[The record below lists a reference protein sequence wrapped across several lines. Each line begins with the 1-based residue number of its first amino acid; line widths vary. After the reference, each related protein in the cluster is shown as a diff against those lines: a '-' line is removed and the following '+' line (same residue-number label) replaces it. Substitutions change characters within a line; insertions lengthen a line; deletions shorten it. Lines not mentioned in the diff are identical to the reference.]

1 MRKSDLLFL
10 AVLAVVPVQLGK
22 FFWPQ
27 FSYVLG
33 LRIDYLALT
42 LYLSDLVVIGYFL
55 VFVFKNL
62 LAGQRTRKN
71 LQKIILPKNDLLIAF
86 LIFNLYLIFNAA
98 YVSISPWVSLWF
110 SLKFLEVSILA
121 IMASIAF
128 SNEKLAR
135 SIRLVLTFSLIWQSA
150 LIMLQFSFQRSLG
163 LWFLGERSFSS
174 STVAIAH
181 FQILSTQY
189 LRPYGTFPHPN
200 VAAAFLV
207 IYLAILASYKLPMVP
222 SIFSVLAVLIS
233 HSQAA
238 LLALLAS
245 VISKT
250 RKIKY
255 LIIEG
260 VLLVLF
266 LWIFF
271 KVLIQS
277 QIASVAE
284 RIVLAQ
290 AAFDMAKVHPVLGIG
305 SGNFIFELAKLNLI
319 SIAEIRLLQP
329 VHNVFLLIL
338 AENGIIGLLLFALLL
353 WLILKNA
360 TTRSKIALF
369 IILMLFFSFDHFL
382 WTLQQGRLLLAIAIG
397 YIASQERLVREKAKF
412 G

>member
-10 AVLAVVPVQLGK
+10 AVLAVVPIQLGK

-71 LQKIILPKNDLLIAF
+71 LQKIIFKQKDLLIAF

-110 SLKFLEVSILA
+110 SVKFLEVSILA

-135 SIRLVLTFSLIWQSA
+135 SIRLVLAFSLIWQST
-150 LIMLQFSFQRSLG
+150 LIIWQLILQRSLG
-163 LWFLGERSFSS
+163 LWFLGERSFTS

-181 FQILSTQY
+181 FQILGTQY

-207 IYLAILASYKLPMVP
+207 IYLVIITSNKLPVVP
-222 SIFSVLAVLIS
+222 SIFSALAVSIT

-238 LLALLAS
+238 LLALIAW
-245 VISKT
+245 VILQV

-255 LIIEG
+255 LTIEG

-284 RIVLAQ
+284 RIVLMESALEI
-290 AAFDMAKVHPVLGIG
+290 AKTSPLLGIG
-305 SGNFIFELAKLNLI
+305 SGNFIFELAKLNLF
-319 SIAEIRLLQP
+319 SLSEIRLLQP

-338 AENGIIGLLLFALLL
+338 TENGIIGLVLFAFLL
-353 WLILKNA
+353 WVILKNA

>member
-121 IMASIAF
+121 IIASIAF

-174 STVAIAH
+174 STVAIAN

-200 VAAAFLV
+200 VAAAFLD
-207 IYLAILASYKLPMVP
+207 
-222 SIFSVLAVLIS
+222 
-233 HSQAA
+233 
-238 LLALLAS
+238 
-245 VISKT
+245 
-250 RKIKY
+250 
-255 LIIEG
+255 E
-260 VLLVLF
+260 
-266 LWIFF
+266 
-271 KVLIQS
+271 
-277 QIASVAE
+277 
-284 RIVLAQ
+284 
-290 AAFDMAKVHPVLGIG
+290 
-305 SGNFIFELAKLNLI
+305 
-319 SIAEIRLLQP
+319 
-329 VHNVFLLIL
+329 
-338 AENGIIGLLLFALLL
+338 
-353 WLILKNA
+353 
-360 TTRSKIALF
+360 
-369 IILMLFFSFDHFL
+369 
-382 WTLQQGRLLLAIAIG
+382 
-397 YIASQERLVREKAKF
+397 EKF
-412 G
+412 HRV

>member
-10 AVLAVVPVQLGK
+10 AVLAVVPIQLGK

-55 VFVFKNL
+55 VFIFENL
-62 LAGQRTRKN
+62 LVGKKARKN
-71 LQKIILPKNDLLIAF
+71 LQKIIFKQKDLLIAF
-86 LIFNLYLIFNAA
+86 LIFNLYLIFNAT
-98 YVSISPWVSLWF
+98 YVSVSPWVSLWF
-110 SLKFLEVSILA
+110 SLKFLEVSIL
-121 IMASIAF
+121 IVASMLAF
-128 SNEKLAR
+128 SNQKLR
-135 SIRLVLTFSLIWQSA
+135 SSISLVMVFSIIWQSA
-150 LIMLQFSFQRSLG
+150 LIMLQFIFQRSLG
-163 LWFLGERSFSS
+163 LWFLGERSFTS

-181 FQILSTQY
+181 FQILGTQY

-207 IYLAILASYKLPMVP
+207 IYLVIITSNKLPVVP
-222 SIFSVLAVLIS
+222 SIFSALAVSIT

-238 LLALLAS
+238 LLALIAW
-245 VISKT
+245 VILQV

-284 RIVLAQ
+284 RIVLMESALEI
-290 AAFDMAKVHPVLGIG
+290 AKTSPLLGIG
-305 SGNFIFELAKLNLI
+305 SGNFIFELAKLNLF
-319 SIAEIRLLQP
+319 SLSEIRLLQP

-338 AENGIIGLLLFALLL
+338 TENGIIGLVLFAFLL
-353 WLILKNA
+353 WVILKNA

>member
-10 AVLAVVPVQLGK
+10 AVLAVVPIQLGK

-55 VFVFKNL
+55 VFIFENL
-62 LAGQRTRKN
+62 LSGKRMRKN
-71 LQKIILPKNDLLIAF
+71 FQKIIFKQKDLLIAF
-86 LIFNLYLIFNAA
+86 LIFNAT
-98 YVSISPWVSLWF
+98 YVSVSPWVSLWF
-110 SLKFLEVSILA
+110 SLKFLEVSIL
-121 IMASIAF
+121 IVASMLAF
-128 SNEKLAR
+128 SNQKLR
-135 SIRLVLTFSLIWQSA
+135 SSISLVMVFSIIWQSA
-150 LIMLQFSFQRSLG
+150 LIMLQFIFQRSLG
-163 LWFLGERSFSS
+163 LWFLGERSFTS

-181 FQILSTQY
+181 FQILGTQY

-207 IYLAILASYKLPMVP
+207 IYLVIITSNKLPVVP
-222 SIFSVLAVLIS
+222 SIFSALAVSIT

-238 LLALLAS
+238 LLALIAW
-245 VISKT
+245 VILQV

-284 RIVLAQ
+284 RIVLMESALEI
-290 AAFDMAKVHPVLGIG
+290 AKTSPLLGIG
-305 SGNFIFELAKLNLI
+305 SGNFIFELAKLNLF
-319 SIAEIRLLQP
+319 SLSEIRLLQP

-338 AENGIIGLLLFALLL
+338 TENGIIGLVLFAFLL
-353 WLILKNA
+353 WVILKNA

>member
-10 AVLAVVPVQLGK
+10 AVLAVVPIQLGK

-55 VFVFKNL
+55 VFIFENL
-62 LAGQRTRKN
+62 LSGKRMRKN
-71 LQKIILPKNDLLIAF
+71 FQKIIFKQKDLLIAF
-86 LIFNLYLIFNAA
+86 LIFNLYLIFNAT
-98 YVSISPWVSLWF
+98 YVSVSPWVSLWF
-110 SLKFLEVSILA
+110 SLKFLEVSIL
-121 IMASIAF
+121 IVASMVAF
-128 SNEKLAR
+128 SNQKLR
-135 SIRLVLTFSLIWQSA
+135 SSISLVMVFSIIWQSA
-150 LIMLQFSFQRSLG
+150 LIMLQFIFQRSLG
-163 LWFLGERSFSS
+163 LWFLGERSFTS

-181 FQILSTQY
+181 FQILGTQY

-207 IYLAILASYKLPMVP
+207 IYLVIITSNKLPVVP
-222 SIFSVLAVLIS
+222 SIFSALAVSIT

-238 LLALLAS
+238 LLALIAW
-245 VISKT
+245 VILQV

-284 RIVLAQ
+284 RIVLMESALEI
-290 AAFDMAKVHPVLGIG
+290 AKTSPLLGIG
-305 SGNFIFELAKLNLI
+305 SGNFIFELAKLNLF
-319 SIAEIRLLQP
+319 SLSEIRLLQP

-338 AENGIIGLLLFALLL
+338 TENGIIGLVLFAFLL
-353 WLILKNA
+353 WVILKNA